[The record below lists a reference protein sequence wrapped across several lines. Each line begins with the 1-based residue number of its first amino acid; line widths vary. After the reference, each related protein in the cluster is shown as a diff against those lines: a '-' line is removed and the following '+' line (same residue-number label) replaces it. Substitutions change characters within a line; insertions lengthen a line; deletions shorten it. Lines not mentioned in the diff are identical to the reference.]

1 MNLNL
6 HASSF
11 AFLKVEHFGDFGGS
25 CFEVVGAHTLAV
37 IGAYLL
43 CSQHH
48 TDADGEGDGD
58 KATGAD
64 DEGDDGDDGD
74 GDGYGGNGV
83 NACLNRYC
91 STAAKHVYVH
101 PPFLSSSFL

>member
-1 MNLNL
+1 M
-6 HASSF
+6 F
-11 AFLKVEHFGDFGGS
+11 RGCWG
-25 CFEVVGAHTLAV
+25 TLAV

-48 TDADGEGDGD
+48 TDADDEADGD
-58 KATGAD
+58 KGTGGD

-74 GDGYGGNGV
+74 GGDGV